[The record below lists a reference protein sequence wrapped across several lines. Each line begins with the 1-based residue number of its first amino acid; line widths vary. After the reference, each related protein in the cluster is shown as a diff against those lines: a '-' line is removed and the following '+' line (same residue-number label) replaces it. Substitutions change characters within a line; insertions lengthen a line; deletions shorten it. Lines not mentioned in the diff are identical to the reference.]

1 MEHDDE
7 RVRAAIGQLAG
18 RLPEVRADEALSGI
32 KARRQGYERHR
43 RAAMPVAIAAALVL
57 AVVIVAASRTD
68 QTTRVD
74 TTPAP
79 RNPAAEGDATYTTLG
94 EVPFPPVAAVWADGR
109 LAIWGRHGLLD
120 QPEFAGIDVPNKL
133 AIWQPGEGW
142 SLSPPAPLQ
151 PSDDGLIVWTGE
163 RIVVIDGREAAAFDP
178 EQREWRSLPKPP
190 PTLTGQPLTA
200 VWTGDHVL
208 VWGDRDRTAPTSS
221 GAAWSARDDSW
232 TEIVA
237 APAPINQGAGVWTGS
252 ELVVVGGWLDHR
264 NQSLV
269 PNASGSAL
277 AFAYSPTTR
286 SWTQLAAPPLAPQAT
301 VVATARDTVIAWD
314 YLLRA
319 VNYEPTSR
327 AWIALPDIPLDAGE
341 CAPGAISTPRFVATS
356 YCGHLAT
363 FDPARGAWNTADL
376 PKPAEY
382 AGPLAWDGERFLV
395 LSGRPGD
402 VRLVAIDAP

>member
-7 RVRAAIGQLAG
+7 RVHAAIGQLAG
-18 RLPEVRADEALSGI
+18 RLPEVRTDEGLSGI
-32 KARRQGYERHR
+32 KARRQSHERHR
-43 RAAMPVAIAAALVL
+43 RAAVPVAIAAFVL
-57 AVVIVAASRTD
+57 ASVIVAVSRID

-79 RNPAAEGDATYTTLG
+79 RNPAVEGDDGYTTLG
-94 EVPFPPVAAVWADGR
+94 DVPFPPAAAVWADGR

-120 QPEFAGIDVPNKL
+120 QPEFAGSDVPNKL
-133 AIWQPGEGW
+133 AVWEPGDGW
-142 SLSPPAPLQ
+142 SLSPPAPLR

-163 RIVVIDGREAAAFDP
+163 HIVVIDGKEAAAFDP
-178 EQREWRSLPKPP
+178 EEREWRSLPKPP
-190 PTLTGQPLTA
+190 PTLTAQPLTA
-200 VWTGDHVL
+200 VWTGEQVL
-208 VWGDRDRTAPTSS
+208 VWGDRARTAPTSS

-232 TEIVA
+232 SEIGA

-264 NQSLV
+264 NQSLFRD
-269 PNASGSAL
+269 AADSAL
-277 AFAYSPTTR
+277 AFAYSPTSR
-286 SWTQLAAPPLAPQAT
+286 SWTQLAAPPLAPQAA

-319 VNYEPTSR
+319 VSYDRTSQ
-327 AWIALPDIPLDAGE
+327 AWVAVPDIPLDDDE
-341 CAPGAISTPRFVATS
+341 CAPAALSTPRFVATF

-363 FDPARGAWNTADL
+363 FDPARGVWNTADL
-376 PKPAEY
+376 PTPTAY
-382 AGPLAWDGERFLV
+382 AGPAAWDGDRFLV
-395 LSGRPGD
+395 LSGPPDD